1 MAGFWVV
8 SSFIANILYTLS
20 QWLGISCNACF
31 YLQYLAKCL
40 NNGGLLDLPSFKSE
54 SWRRYTNVLLV
65 CEGEIGE
72 LVQPDGMWGL
82 PWGSLC
88 GTSVRKELCMV
99 PCHSCH
105 ISEIWTSRSKEV
117 WGMLKIHQLRVAKV
131 TKGGLFS

>member
-1 MAGFWVV
+1 MGGLAGFWVV

-72 LVQPDGMWGL
+72 LVQPDGM
-82 PWGSLC
+82 
-88 GTSVRKELCMV
+88 
-99 PCHSCH
+99 
-105 ISEIWTSRSKEV
+105 
-117 WGMLKIHQLRVAKV
+117 
-131 TKGGLFS
+131 